1 MRFFNKIFFLL
12 IPLFSGLLVQGQDV
26 EYARDCLEKLT
37 SKSFHGRGYVKG
49 GDLKAAK
56 FISKEFQKNNLKHFT
71 ETYYQ
76 SYDFPINTFPGKV
89 KVTLGENK
97 LIAGEDYVIGCSNK
111 STNETF
117 NLVYVPDSITSDS
130 SFLDYIFKAKLTN
143 IDVVVTSAS
152 LRGIYGMALEG
163 IRGVIVKTDKPWWHV
178 SRSTILSNTFWLKV
192 KSNQFDTEPNSI
204 SVKFEN
210 EFVNSHSTQNVIAYV
225 EGKKFPKKYFIFT
238 AHYDHLGMMGNKVYF
253 PGANDNA
260 SGTSMLLDL
269 ARHFSLEEN
278 QPDYSIVFMAFSG
291 EEAGLHGS
299 RFNAEN
305 PLFPLENIELL
316 INLDMVGSGS
326 DGITVV
332 NSSLYVDLLEKM
344 RRVNE
349 ENGYLKQIKE
359 RGESCNSDHCP
370 FYQKGVKSVFIYT
383 MGKELAEYHTIY
395 DKPENFPFT
404 AYDGLFKLL
413 NEIVTNPDEN

>member
-1 MRFFNKIFFLL
+1 METFKRIFFLFVL
-12 IPLFSGLLVQGQDV
+12 LLSGLIVKGQDV
-26 EYARDCLEKLT
+26 DYARDCLEKLS

-56 FISKEFQKNNLKHFT
+56 FISNEFKKNNLKHFA
-71 ETYYQ
+71 ENYYQ
-76 SYDFPINTFPGKV
+76 SYDFPINTFPDRIKI
-89 KVTLGENK
+89 TLDEDK
-97 LIAGEDYVIGCSNK
+97 LIPGEDYVIACSNK
-111 STNETF
+111 STNGTYK
-117 NLVYVPDSITSDS
+117 LVYVPDSITTDS
-130 SFLDYIFKAKLTN
+130 SFLEYIFERKFN
-143 IDVVVTSAS
+143 NEVVVTSAS
-152 LRGIYGMALEG
+152 LRGIYGTS
-163 IRGVIVKTDKPWWHV
+163 IKSIKGVIVKNDKPWWHV
-178 SRSTILSNTFWLKV
+178 SRSTILSNTFWLKI
-192 KSNQFDTEPNSI
+192 KTKKFDNRPISV
-204 SVKFEN
+204 SVKFNN
-210 EFVNSHSTQNVIAYV
+210 EFVSSHQTQNVVAFV
-225 EGKKFPKKYFIFT
+225 EGKKYPERYFVFT

-269 ARHFSLEEN
+269 ARHFSLTEN
-278 QPDYSIVFMAFSG
+278 QPDYTIVFMAFSG

-332 NSSLYVDLLEKM
+332 NSGIYTDLLDEM
-344 RRVNE
+344 RRINE

-370 FYQKGVKSVFIYT
+370 FYQKGVKAVFIYT
-383 MGKELAEYHTIY
+383 MGKELVEYHTIY
-395 DKPENFPFT
+395 DKYEDFPFT

-413 NEIVTNPDEN
+413 TEIVGHPGKN